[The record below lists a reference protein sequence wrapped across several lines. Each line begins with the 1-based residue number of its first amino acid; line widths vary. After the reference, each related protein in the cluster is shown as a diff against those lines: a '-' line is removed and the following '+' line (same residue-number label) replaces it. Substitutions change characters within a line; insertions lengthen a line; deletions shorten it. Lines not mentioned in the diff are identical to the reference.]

1 MTVRGIRGAITVHEN
16 TEQQMLEATTELIQ
30 AMVTAND
37 LQPADVGAVFI
48 TVTPDLNAT
57 FPARAVRYLS
67 GWELVPLMCS
77 QELDVPNG
85 LPQCIRLMMIYNTS
99 KPQAQVQHVYL
110 REAVKLRPD
119 LTST

>member
-16 TEQQMLEATTELIQ
+16 TEQHILEATTELIQ
-30 AMVTAND
+30 AMVAANE
-37 LQPADVGAVFI
+37 LQPADVGAIFI
-48 TVTPDLNAT
+48 TATPDLNAT

-67 GWELVPLMCS
+67 GWEMVPLMCS

-85 LPQCIRLMMIYNTS
+85 LPQCIRLMMMHNTS
-99 KPQAQVQHVYL
+99 KPQAQIQHVYL

>member
-1 MTVRGIRGAITVHEN
+1 
-16 TEQQMLEATTELIQ
+16 
-30 AMVTAND
+30 

>member
-1 MTVRGIRGAITVHEN
+1 
-16 TEQQMLEATTELIQ
+16 
-30 AMVTAND
+30 
-37 LQPADVGAVFI
+37 
-48 TVTPDLNAT
+48 
-57 FPARAVRYLS
+57 LS

-99 KPQAQVQHVYL
+99 KPQDQVQHVYL